1 MKKFGSK
8 NSLVLFFVLTISLTW
23 IWWIPM
29 ALGLWPAELRIV
41 PSSLGGISPIL
52 TLWILQKWSNHKVDL
67 NRIIASV
74 HNWRTNIPWLLA
86 AVFILPVLTTLGN
99 ILNYIL
105 GFEDQFTLLEPGP
118 AELGLILIPVIP
130 ITFVANLITSS
141 LFEEPGWRGFALPK
155 LQEKLGRE
163 LGSFVI
169 GSYWWLW
176 HQMSNI
182 AFGEYP
188 TVLGYLL
195 MLGHSF
201 TIDSLFNL
209 SKRNLLAA
217 MFAHSSL
224 FVTITY
230 LYKTAN
236 ILSSIILLII
246 IWTVIFCLRVIER
259 TYRLPKSLTTQG
271 HQSET

>member
-8 NSLVLFFVLTISLTW
+8 NSLVLFFVLTISLAW

-182 AFGEYP
+182 RFWGVSNCPRIPIDAGALFHYRFFIQPLQTESVSRDVCP
-188 TVLGYLL
+188 LISLRDNHLPLQDCEHFVLNNPPDHHMDSYLL
-195 MLGHSF
+195 
-201 TIDSLFNL
+201 
-209 SKRNLLAA
+209 
-217 MFAHSSL
+217 
-224 FVTITY
+224 
-230 LYKTAN
+230 
-236 ILSSIILLII
+236 
-246 IWTVIFCLRVIER
+246 
-259 TYRLPKSLTTQG
+259 
-271 HQSET
+271 SESY